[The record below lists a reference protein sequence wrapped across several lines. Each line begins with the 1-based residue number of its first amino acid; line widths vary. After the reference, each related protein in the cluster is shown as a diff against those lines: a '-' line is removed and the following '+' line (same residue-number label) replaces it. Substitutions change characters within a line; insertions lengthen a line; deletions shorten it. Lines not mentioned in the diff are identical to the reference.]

1 MSDASETSQT
11 TPGPVTESAEETTAH
26 SAHLIFNE
34 GIIIIF
40 VMLIIYMAFEAFK
53 HKKHLSFGHEA
64 SLVTLLGFGVSY
76 AYQAAGQG
84 QFAEL
89 MKFSDDLFFY
99 FCLPPIVFASGFNM
113 QRKKFF
119 ANIGNIV
126 LFGLV
131 GTIIAF
137 VSFSGLTQI
146 YKTYISG
153 DEMTQTNGKTGVTTI
168 LELSTLEII
177 IMCSLLCST
186 DVIAA
191 VSLIKPD
198 K

>member
-1 MSDASETSQT
+1 
-11 TPGPVTESAEETTAH
+11 
-26 SAHLIFNE
+26 
-34 GIIIIF
+34 
-40 VMLIIYMAFEAFK
+40 
-53 HKKHLSFGHEA
+53 
-64 SLVTLLGFGVSY
+64 
-76 AYQAAGQG
+76 
-84 QFAEL
+84 

-119 ANIGNIV
+119 SNIKNIV

-137 VSFSGLTQI
+137 VSFSGLTVL
-146 YKTYISG
+146 YKTYFNK
-153 DEMTQTNGKTGVTTI
+153 EMTQTNGETGVTTI
-168 LELSTLEII
+168 LDLSTLEVI

-191 VSLIKPD
+191 VSLISPD